1 MTTTLRLL
9 CIPPRVPDCEVVG
22 VKAIKK
28 VAPARKIEGSP
39 EVSATR
45 VIRAAVADCSGSGL
59 RGLSED
65 HVGDTQ
71 SGGRDG

>member
-28 VAPARKIEGSP
+28 VAPARKI
-39 EVSATR
+39 
-45 VIRAAVADCSGSGL
+45 
-59 RGLSED
+59 
-65 HVGDTQ
+65 
-71 SGGRDG
+71 

>member
-45 VIRAAVADCSGSGL
+45 VIRTPPSDCSPMPLG
-59 RGLSED
+59 GLSED
-65 HVGDTQ
+65 D
-71 SGGRDG
+71 

>member
-45 VIRAAVADCSGSGL
+45 VIRAASSDCSGIAP

-65 HVGDTQ
+65 GVRETQ